1 MTASPSA
8 RTVPG
13 WAQVIIGPI
22 RLPLDHD
29 GQVHM
34 FQLHYFEVGQER
46 WVCAQLGQIS
56 GTERVPLRIESA
68 CFFGHVFGSR
78 QCDCG
83 FQLDEAFR
91 HIAREGRGLVIYGVD
106 QDARGLGLAAHFRIY
121 DYRQREGLDTPEVFA
136 RLGAPL
142 DNRSYAAVPH
152 ILRHVEAGPILLLSN
167 NPARLAFLR
176 EAGIDVLRAPHE
188 AALDP
193 FNMATLMLEK
203 EDLGYQWTFRTH
215 GDWLRPLQAEVEG
228 DTDRRAAALVHA
240 NETCIA
246 HWSGS
251 DWNVAAGL
259 LAQAP
264 TGFAPVIAY
273 LSDLPRQDELDAYAR
288 FGIQAV
294 VVPFADLPAPLTRHA
309 ARLGLK
315 LQDWGR
321 ENRYAAPRPQWLPD
335 GTGLYARGGERRAAP
350 APAAE

>member
-8 RTVPG
+8 RTAPG

-91 HIAREGRGLVIYGVD
+91 HIARDGRGLVIYGVD

-176 EAGIDVLRAPHE
+176 EAGIDVVRAPHE

-246 HWSGS
+246 RWSGS

-264 TGFAPVIAY
+264 TGLAPVIAY
-273 LSDLPRQDELDAYAR
+273 LSDLPRQTNWTLCALRHSGRGGSLRRSAR
-288 FGIQAV
+288 
-294 VVPFADLPAPLTRHA
+294 PADPPRRQPRAEA
-309 ARLGLK
+309 AGLG
-315 LQDWGR
+315 G
-321 ENRYAAPRPQWLPD
+321 ENRYGAPRPQWLPD
-335 GTGLYARGGERRAAP
+335 GTGLYARGGEKRAAP
-350 APAAE
+350 APVAG